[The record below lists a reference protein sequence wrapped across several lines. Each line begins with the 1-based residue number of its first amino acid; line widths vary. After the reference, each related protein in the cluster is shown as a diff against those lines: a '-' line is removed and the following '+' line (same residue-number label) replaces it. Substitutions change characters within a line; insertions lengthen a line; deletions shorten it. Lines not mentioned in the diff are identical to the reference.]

1 MTGKFD
7 PAFDLAFDLGRAVPW
22 GRNRVEYLAFFD
34 LLGLEP
40 GTRILDCGSGPS
52 SFNAE
57 MTALGI
63 PVVSADPL
71 YAYSKAAIARRIAD
85 ARASIMAG
93 VRDEAVRFVWDD
105 YGSPEGLERTRL
117 SAMKF
122 FLEDYEEGRA
132 EGRYVDACLPELPFD
147 DGAFDLAL
155 SSHFLLLYSDQLD
168 LDFHR
173 LAVLEMLRV
182 AAEARIFPLLDMA
195 GERSAHLEPLTGALE
210 ADGYRFEIRRV
221 AYEFQKG
228 GNEMLRI
235 FRN

>member
-1 MTGKFD
+1 MTGEVD

-52 SFNAE
+52 SFN
-57 MTALGI
+57 TALGI

-105 YGSPEGLERTRL
+105 YGSPEGLERTRI

-147 DGAFDLAL
+147 DRAFDLAL

-195 GERSAHLEPLTGALE
+195 GERSAHLEPLTGALD